1 MYNPEL
7 TNNIS
12 YNKCSTDNYIYIQY
26 MIFTNIHNW
35 KTFHKTAHIRKKR
48 KYLTDFNNFLTI
60 SQQNETSVPIG
71 TQLSFYCWCPCC
83 LFFFTRI
90 WQSIAYIGNTIPK
103 MSQFEKSRIPFKLGQ
118 SKLFSYIQLFI
129 HFALSFN
136 LLYTLSSSHEQSV
149 KWTDLGLIFDFEN
162 KKNIFS
168 RKNKYANIAEK
179 SQLMILPI

>member
-12 YNKCSTDNYIYIQY
+12 YNKCSTVNYIYFQY
-26 MIFTNIHNW
+26 MIYTNIHTW
-35 KTFHKTAHIRKKR
+35 KTFHKISHIRKKR

-71 TQLSFYCWCPCC
+71 THLYFLFIVDVHVVFFLREFDNPLLTLAIQFPKC
-83 LFFFTRI
+83 L
-90 WQSIAYIGNTIPK
+90 NLK
-103 MSQFEKSRIPFKLGQ
+103 SQEFLLNWAKVSY
-118 SKLFSYIQLFI
+118 SVTFSY
-129 HFALSFN
+129 SFTLHWASIYSLHS
-136 LLYTLSSSHEQSV
+136 LLPMNKVLN
-149 KWTDLGLIFDFEN
+149 GLIFNFEN

-168 RKNKYANIAEK
+168 RKNKYANITEK